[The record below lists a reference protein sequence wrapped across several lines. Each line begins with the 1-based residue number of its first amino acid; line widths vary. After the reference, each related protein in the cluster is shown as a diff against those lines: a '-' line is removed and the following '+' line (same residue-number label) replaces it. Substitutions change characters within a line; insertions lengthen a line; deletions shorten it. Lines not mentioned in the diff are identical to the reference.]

1 MAKKYFSLYTFMLL
15 VNMVFADIPLDK
27 NGNNKTAISD
37 LNYLPWLL
45 GVLFAIGI
53 FAFLHTLKKEKNETK

>member
-1 MAKKYFSLYTFMLL
+1 MLL

-37 LNYLPWLL
+37 LNYLPWIL
-45 GVLFAIGI
+45 GVLFAIQI
-53 FAFLHTLKKEKNETK
+53 LHLDTLKKRKK

>member
-1 MAKKYFSLYTFMLL
+1 MLL

-37 LNYLPWLL
+37 LNYLPWIL

>member
-1 MAKKYFSLYTFMLL
+1 MNKYFSLSGLILL
-15 VNMVFADIPLDK
+15 LNYVYADIPLDK

-37 LNYLPWLL
+37 LNYLPWIL

-53 FAFLHTLKKEKNETK
+53 FAFLYTLKKEKNETK